1 VRICR
6 QEILSMNK
14 EDIKL
19 LVNKDGLCV
28 AHLIL
33 ACSILICCGF
43 AYWLYLDSDVEK
55 IRDYNYG
62 YDRVLLYERFEDA
75 KKFRS
80 ESLASIFDDEI
91 DIIWWHAIYNE
102 DDGYVKLQLYTRLLA
117 GNPDYEAIYKEI
129 ADIMDAATEE
139 FSTKERTRYLIAL
152 NEIKGVHNVLLER
165 YGLLA
170 PTTPE

>member
-1 VRICR
+1 
-6 QEILSMNK
+6 MNN

-19 LVNKDGLCV
+19 MVNKDGPCV
-28 AHLIL
+28 AYLIL

-43 AYWLYLDSDVEK
+43 AYWLYMDSDVEK
-55 IRDYNYG
+55 FRDYSFG

-75 KKFRS
+75 KKFRT

-91 DIIWWHAIYNE
+91 DIIWWHAIYSE
-102 DDGYVKLQLYTRLLA
+102 DDGYAKLQLYARLLA

-129 ADIMDAATEE
+129 SAVMDAATEE
-139 FSTKERTRYLIAL
+139 FSISERNRYLTGL
-152 NEIKGVHNVLLER
+152 MEIKGVHNVLLER